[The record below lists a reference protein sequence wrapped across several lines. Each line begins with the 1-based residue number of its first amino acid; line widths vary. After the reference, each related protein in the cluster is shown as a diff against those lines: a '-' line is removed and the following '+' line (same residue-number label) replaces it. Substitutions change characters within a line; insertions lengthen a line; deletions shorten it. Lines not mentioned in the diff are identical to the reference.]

1 MSAPEWMNQLI
12 TRLPTLQP
20 SDLSRHAVPEESTRE
35 AAVLVLFGPREN
47 FGEVVIIERA
57 SHLKAHPGQP
67 AFPGGRVEE
76 GDSSLSQTAL
86 REAKEEIGLNPD
98 SIEILGELPQLWIPP
113 SNFKVTPVLGWWH
126 TPHEITNI
134 DANEVQAVHQIPL
147 TDLIN
152 PSNRTRVRHINGSFG
167 PGFNVESMLIWGFTG
182 GLISRLM
189 DIAGWSIPWDESV
202 IVELTSSSTKHGSN
216 KLNPLYLDLILVGF
230 AIFILVSGWRR
241 GLFVSIFSLLGLI
254 AGAWIGR
261 SVIDIVNGASTTT
274 SLTRTALSAATLF
287 IGIGV
292 GSAVGGFIGRRL
304 RNVFSWSP
312 LRLLDNLTGAALSL
326 VAWSIVFWLLATTL
340 LAAPVSSF
348 TNTVSQSK
356 VLNALEQYM
365 PIQVRDGVESV
376 RIYVSDSGLPEGF
389 ANVLLAPAVEP
400 PDLTSVDAP
409 AVIAGLDSVVKV
421 EGIAEECGT
430 RLTGSGF
437 VVGPDLIITNA
448 HVVAGVE
455 NPTLRVKGKGKAFEG
470 IVVYFDPAR
479 DVAVIRTKDFPS
491 VALRISEPLSRGDN
505 AVVAGF
511 PGGGPLTLIP
521 ARVRSVSDSTGTD
534 IYGKEK

>member
-1 MSAPEWMNQLI
+1 
-12 TRLPTLQP
+12 
-20 SDLSRHAVPEESTRE
+20 
-35 AAVLVLFGPREN
+35 
-47 FGEVVIIERA
+47 
-57 SHLKAHPGQP
+57 
-67 AFPGGRVEE
+67 
-76 GDSSLSQTAL
+76 
-86 REAKEEIGLNPD
+86 
-98 SIEILGELPQLWIPP
+98 
-113 SNFKVTPVLGWWH
+113 
-126 TPHEITNI
+126 
-134 DANEVQAVHQIPL
+134 
-147 TDLIN
+147 
-152 PSNRTRVRHINGSFG
+152 
-167 PGFNVESMLIWGFTG
+167 
-182 GLISRLM
+182 
-189 DIAGWSIPWDESV
+189 
-202 IVELTSSSTKHGSN
+202 
-216 KLNPLYLDLILVGF
+216 LNPLYLDLILVGL

-254 AGAWIGR
+254 AGAWIGK
-261 SVIDIVNGASTTT
+261 SVIDMVNGASTTT

-304 RNVFSWSP
+304 RNLFSWSP

-365 PIQVRDGVESV
+365 PIQIRNGVESV

-437 VVGPDLIITNA
+437 VVGPDLILTNA

-534 IYGKEK
+534 IYGKAEVTREIYAISADIKQGDSGAPMFALDGSVAGLVFASSATDTETGYALTAKEFMVGVETASTATQAVATGECSGV